1 MDNIHE
7 RPMVP
12 NRVPCWSRTA
22 RAGEAHMTINKE
34 FLAKLDR
41 EIASLKERRLRTT
54 TDDNAVA
61 EIETQLRRLEELR
74 QHTVTQSTG
83 G

>member
-1 MDNIHE
+1 M
-7 RPMVP
+7 
-12 NRVPCWSRTA
+12 A
-22 RAGEAHMTINKE
+22 INKE

-41 EIASLKERRLRTT
+41 EIASLKERRSRTT

-74 QHTVTQSTG
+74 QHTITQSTG